1 MLFRL
6 LYLLM
11 ARLFGWLALLAR
23 NDTSKDVEILVLRHE
38 VAVLRRQVARPRTDW
53 ADRAV
58 IAALTRLLPRHQ
70 RLHRIVTPGTL
81 LAWHRRLIKNK
92 WTCPNTTG
100 RPPVPEEI
108 RQLIRRL
115 AKQNPRWGHR
125 RIQGELLGLGYR
137 VGAGTIRRIL
147 AAAGLTP
154 APRRTSPTWRQF
166 LASQAAGILACD
178 FLHVDTVLLRRLYV
192 FFVMEI
198 QTRRVHI
205 LGVTAHP
212 TGPWT
217 TQQARNLLMDLGA
230 RAGQF
235 RFLIRDRDSKFTA
248 AFDAVFTGN
257 GARIIKTP
265 VRSPRANA
273 FAERYVGTLRRECLD
288 HLLIYGEGH
297 LRRILAEYTR
307 HYNEHRP
314 HQSRDQ
320 RPPLHEPG
328 QAVDMT
334 ARITHWLKEHPGIKV
349 ICRDR
354 AGAYADGARQ
364 GAPDAGQVADRWHI
378 YHNLCEHVGRAAARH
393 RSCLEEPAPEEPEQP
408 AAPDARQAPD
418 LQQAAIDAAARRV
431 EESALAVRTRQR
443 YDLVQSLKAQG
454 KGIKPIKRE
463 TGLAK
468 ETVRRFY
475 YAETV
480 GELLVKVKDGRP
492 SILDE
497 HKPYLHQRWNDGVTN
512 VIQLHAEL
520 KERGYKG
527 SYGTVRDYVL
537 PFREAGAAPPAVPG
551 PPKARDLARWITADP
566 DNLDDDEKAELAK
579 AAERCPDLD
588 ALARHVTEFAK
599 ILTGRHGDRLDDWI
613 TAVQADDQPDLHSF
627 VRGIK
632 RDYDAVLNGL
642 TMPWNSGVVEGN
654 VNRTFKMIKR
664 QMYGRAAFP
673 QAFPLL
679 RKRVLLVN

>member
-1 MLFRL
+1 MPRP
-6 LYLLM
+6 
-11 ARLFGWLALLAR
+11 RR
-23 NDTSKDVEILVLRHE
+23 R
-38 VAVLRRQVARPRTDW
+38 LRRR
-53 ADRAV
+53 
-58 IAALTRLLPRHQ
+58 
-70 RLHRIVTPGTL
+70 
-81 LAWHRRLIKNK
+81 
-92 WTCPNTTG
+92 
-100 RPPVPEEI
+100 
-108 RQLIRRL
+108 
-115 AKQNPRWGHR
+115 
-125 RIQGELLGLGYR
+125 
-137 VGAGTIRRIL
+137 
-147 AAAGLTP
+147 
-154 APRRTSPTWRQF
+154 
-166 LASQAAGILACD
+166 
-178 FLHVDTVLLRRLYV
+178 
-192 FFVMEI
+192 
-198 QTRRVHI
+198 
-205 LGVTAHP
+205 
-212 TGPWT
+212 
-217 TQQARNLLMDLGA
+217 
-230 RAGQF
+230 
-235 RFLIRDRDSKFTA
+235 
-248 AFDAVFTGN
+248 
-257 GARIIKTP
+257 
-265 VRSPRANA
+265 
-273 FAERYVGTLRRECLD
+273 
-288 HLLIYGEGH
+288 
-297 LRRILAEYTR
+297 
-307 HYNEHRP
+307 
-314 HQSRDQ
+314 
-320 RPPLHEPG
+320 
-328 QAVDMT
+328 
-334 ARITHWLKEHPGIKV
+334 
-349 ICRDR
+349 
-354 AGAYADGARQ
+354 ARQ
-364 GAPDAGQVADRWHI
+364 GAPDADQVADRWHI
-378 YHNLCEHVGRAAARH
+378 YHNLCEHVGKAAARH

-613 TAVQADDQPDLHSF
+613 TAVAADDQPDLHSF

-642 TMPWNSGVVEGN
+642 TMPWSSGVVEGN
-654 VNRTFKMIKR
+654 VNRTKMIKR

-673 QAFPLL
+673 LL